1 MSKLKIIDMSKQLV
15 DRSKQTVGR
24 METLQMSVQNHLASL
39 KRIEAEL
46 IKIARAEAEEQRLL
60 KQQQEAQEQAKAA
73 GEANKAEEQIVAAA
87 AAEKPAQQ
95 DKAAESSSKPESST
109 EEPKKVEAPIAQ
121 DAQQQAKQETPV
133 QNIAEQQRPRQ
144 EQPKAYDAPGQNRPI
159 NNQDQRSGQDRP
171 RFNQDQRVGQDRPRF
186 NQDLR
191 VGQDRPRTNQDQR
204 VGQDRPRFNQ
214 DQRSGQDRPNTNQG
228 SGQNRPSY
236 NQGSGQNR
244 PSYNQGSGQ
253 NRPSTNQDQRPRND
267 SQRPGA
273 TAPRSDFSRP
283 QKPKTPASE
292 GFVSVERRN
301 QPIAK
306 KTVQNNTFNK
316 DDRGKKSKKALMK
329 EKVGLDDGDGRYR
342 SKRRVKNKPVLAPM
356 PVVIEKAIMT
366 SDTISVKSLAEKT
379 GKPVADLLKKLLLL
393 GMMSTINS
401 EIDFDTAQIVCSE
414 FKIELEFKPAQTAED
429 VLGEGDQED
438 AATDLETRPPIVTVM
453 GHVDHGKTSL
463 LDAVRKTRVTD
474 HEAGGITQHIGAYT
488 ITHNKRK
495 ITFLDTPGH
504 EAFTAMRARGAQVTD
519 IAILVV
525 AADDGVMPQ
534 TIEAINH
541 AKAANVPIIV
551 AINKID
557 KQNANMERV
566 KQELTEHGLVAEEWG
581 GDTIMVP
588 VSAQTKEGIDQLLE
602 MIGLVAD
609 MQELKANPN
618 RLAKGTIVEA
628 KLDKG
633 RGPVATVLVQNGTLR
648 VQDMIVAGVAF
659 GRVRAMIDDMGKRVD
674 VAYPSQPVEVVGFSE
689 VPVAGDVM
697 HAVEQDKLTRQVAEE
712 RKDKQKADMLK
723 NLSKVSFEDLFSQVE
738 KGKVQ
743 DLNIVIKA
751 DVQGSVEAV
760 KQALEKLSN
769 SEVRVKVIHAGVG
782 AIKAM
787 DVILASASNA
797 VIIGFNVRPDTMART
812 EAEKEKVEIRLY
824 RIIYKAI
831 EDLQLAIKGMLAPE
845 YKEVVLGHAE
855 VRTTFSVS
863 TIGTIAGS
871 YVTDGKITK
880 NSSVRLLRDNIV
892 VYEGVLAS
900 LKRFKDDVKE
910 VNQAYECGITIKNYN
925 DLKEGDVIEAF
936 EMQEIKR

>member
-1 MSKLKIIDMSKQLV
+1 MSKIKIIDMNKQLI

-24 METLQMSVQNHLASL
+24 MESLQNSVQNHLATL

-46 IKIARAEAEEQRLL
+46 IKIARAEAEEQRML

-73 GEANKAEEQIVAAA
+73 AESKT
-87 AAEKPAQQ
+87 AAEQPAASSEVQQ
-95 DKAAESSSKPESST
+95 AVKNEAVTEALNKPEVLP
-109 EEPKKVEAPIAQ
+109 EEPRKTEAPNQVVQ
-121 DAQQQAKQETPV
+121 DAVIETKQEPAAKPHTS
-133 QNIAEQQRPRQ
+133 EQRPRQ
-144 EQPKAYDAPGQNRPI
+144 EQTQTHG
-159 NNQDQRSGQDRP
+159 GQDRP
-171 RFNQDQRVGQDRPRF
+171 RFNQDQRGGQDRPRF
-186 NQDLR
+186 NQDQHG
-191 VGQDRPRTNQDQR
+191 GQDRSRFNQDQR
-204 VGQDRPRFNQ
+204 GGQDRPRFNQ
-214 DQRSGQDRPNTNQG
+214 DQRGGQDRP
-228 SGQNRPSY
+228 RF
-236 NQGSGQNR
+236 
-244 PSYNQGSGQ
+244 
-253 NRPSTNQDQRPRND
+253 NQDQRGGQDRPRFNQDQRGGQDRPRFNQDQRGGQDRPRFGQDQNKRND
-267 SQRPGA
+267 NQRPVA
-273 TAPRSDFSRP
+273 TAQRGDLSKTH
-283 QKPKTPASE
+283 KPKTANAETE
-292 GFVSVERRN
+292 GFVSVERRTP
-301 QPIAK
+301 QAAK
-306 KTVQNNTFNK
+306 KSPHNNAFVK
-316 DDRGKKSKKALMK
+316 DERGRKSKKALMK
-329 EKVGLDDGDGRYR
+329 EKIGLDDGEGRYR
-342 SKRRVKNKPVLAPM
+342 SKRRTKNKPSMSPM
-356 PVVIEKAIMT
+356 PVVIEKAVMT
-366 SDTISVKSLAEKT
+366 TETISVKKLAEKT
-379 GKPVADLLKKLLLL
+379 GKPVAELLKKLLLL

-401 EIDFDTAQIVCSE
+401 EVDYDTAQLVCSE
-414 FKIELEFKPAQTAED
+414 FNIELEYKPTMTAED
-429 VLGEGDQED
+429 VLGEVDQED
-438 AATDLETRPPIVTVM
+438 DAANLETRPPIVTVM

-463 LDAVRKTRVTD
+463 LDAIRKTRVTE

-488 ITHNKRK
+488 ITHHKRN

-541 AKAANVPIIV
+541 SKAANVPIIV

-557 KQNANMERV
+557 KQNANPERV
-566 KQELTEHGLVAEEWG
+566 KQELTEHGLIAEEWG
-581 GDTIMVP
+581 GETIMVP

-609 MQELKANPN
+609 MQELKANPK

-648 VQDMIVAGVAF
+648 VQDMIVAGVAY
-659 GRVRAMIDDMGKRVD
+659 GRVRAMVDDMGNRVEE
-674 VAYPSQPVEVVGFSE
+674 AYPSQPVEVVGFSE
-689 VPVAGDVM
+689 VPIAGDIM

-723 NLSKVSFEDLFSQVE
+723 NLSKVSFEYLFSQVE
-738 KGKVQ
+738 QGKVQ
-743 DLNIVIKA
+743 ELNIVIKA

-760 KQALEKLSN
+760 RQALEKLSN

-787 DVILASASNA
+787 DVMLASASNA

-812 EAEKEKVEIRLY
+812 EADKEKVEIRLY
-824 RIIYKAI
+824 RVIYKAI

-863 TIGTIAGS
+863 SIGTIAGS

-880 NSSVRLLRDNIV
+880 SSQVRLLRDNIV
-892 VYEGVLAS
+892 VHEGVLAS

-910 VNQAYECGITIKNYN
+910 VNQGYECGITIKNYN